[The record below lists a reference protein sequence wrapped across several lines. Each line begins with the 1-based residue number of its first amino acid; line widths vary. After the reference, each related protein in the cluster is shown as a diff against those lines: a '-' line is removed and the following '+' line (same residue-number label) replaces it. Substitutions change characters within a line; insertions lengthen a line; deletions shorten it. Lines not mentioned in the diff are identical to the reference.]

1 MVTITNKQDE
11 RQYEQGFVSR
21 DLTRN
26 YVLNKFLEVWILM
39 YQLELG
45 LLYITETKVQWLKQ
59 KVIFFN
65 LTKSGN
71 STSTAGTASHKVH
84 SSFHLW
90 LVLYLA
96 YVFFFFLS
104 SIKMVTK
111 MAIPLLGSIS
121 TDKSKGGCISAET
134 GLFYQFNGFI
144 GNPTQ
149 YIYIKLHRTMSHT

>member
-21 DLTRN
+21 DLTRK

-45 LLYITETKVQWLKQ
+45 LLCITETKVQWPKQ

-96 YVFFFFLS
+96 YVFFFLS

-121 TDKSKGGCISAET
+121 TDKSQGGCISAET
-134 GLFYQFNGFI
+134 GLFYQVNSFI

-149 YIYIKLHRTMSHT
+149 YIYIKLHRTVSHT